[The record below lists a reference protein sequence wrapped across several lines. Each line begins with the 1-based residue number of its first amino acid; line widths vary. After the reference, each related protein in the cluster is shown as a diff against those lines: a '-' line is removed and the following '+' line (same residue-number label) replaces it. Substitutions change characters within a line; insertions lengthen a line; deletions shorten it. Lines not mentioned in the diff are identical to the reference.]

1 MREYTIKKVVHK
13 VYESLEEVPSTIV
26 YLQDWRLGEIGDWVL
41 ADDGAIIQI
50 LRSGELARPR
60 NIEKILKYIGTCTGT
75 YIAKPEYTMDTDRRE
90 NIYTVSGKLSSENT
104 LKNRKD
110 VTPREAMFAQFV
122 AMGMD
127 KVDAYLRSYKTDDKS
142 YAKMQ
147 ANILVKT
154 ERIRTALKEELKPL
168 LAKLNINE
176 EFVLSGIKEIAELG
190 DKDSDKLKAL
200 LELSDVLE
208 MKESKKE
215 ITAIGGAVFKGF
227 LPEQTEIISDRPK
240 LKE

>member
-1 MREYTIKKVVHK
+1 
-13 VYESLEEVPSTIV
+13 
-26 YLQDWRLGEIGDWVL
+26 LGDIGDWIL
-41 ADDGAIIQI
+41 ADDGGVMQV

-60 NIEKILKYIGTCTGT
+60 NIVKSLKYIGTCTGT
-75 YIAKPEYTMDTDRRE
+75 FIVRDDYIIDTDKRE
-90 NIYTVSGKLSSENT
+90 NIYTVSGKRSPMNT
-104 LKNRKD
+104 LKEREKM
-110 VTPREAMFAQFV
+110 TPREAMFAQFV

-127 KVDAYLRSYKTDDKS
+127 KVDAYLRSYETDDKT

-147 ANILVKT
+147 ANILVRT
-154 ERIRTALKEELKPL
+154 ERIKTALKEELKPL
-168 LAKLNINE
+168 LKKLQIDE
-176 EFVLSGIKEIAELG
+176 EFVLAGIKEIAALG

-208 MKESKKE
+208 MKEKKKE

-227 LPEQTEIISDRPK
+227 LPEHTEVLAEKHK

>member
-1 MREYTIKKVVHK
+1 MREYTVKGISHK
-13 VYESLEEVPSTIV
+13 VYDSADEVPADIT
-26 YLQDWRLGEIGDWVL
+26 YLQDWRLGDIGDWIL
-41 ADDGAIIQI
+41 ADDGGVMQV

-60 NIEKILKYIGTCTGT
+60 NIVKSLKYIGTCTGT
-75 YIAKPEYTMDTDRRE
+75 FIVRDDYIIDTDKRE
-90 NIYTVSGKLSSENT
+90 NIYTVSGKRSPMNT
-104 LKNRKD
+104 LKEREKM
-110 VTPREAMFAQFV
+110 TPREAMFAQFV

-127 KVDAYLRSYKTDDKS
+127 KVDAYLRSYETDDKT

-147 ANILVKT
+147 ANILVRT
-154 ERIRTALKEELKPL
+154 ERIKTALKEELKPL
-168 LAKLNINE
+168 LKKLQIDE
-176 EFVLSGIKEIAELG
+176 EFVLAGIKEIAALG

-208 MKESKKE
+208 MKEKKKE

-227 LPEQTEIISDRPK
+227 LPEHTEVLAEKPK